1 MHPPVSLVLA
11 AFVALAMAAALPAHA
26 ERADRLKPLTVEAD
40 QGGRVDLQQQVVV
53 FTGNVVVS
61 KGTMVIRAA
70 RIEVR
75 QSPAGYDTATAFGAP
90 GRPATFRQKRDGV
103 DEFIDGHA
111 ERLEYDGRADSV
123 KFITN
128 ASVRRLR
135 GATLADEISGNLVTY
150 NATTEVFS
158 VSGGAATTA
167 ANPGGRVRAVLT
179 PRDGT
184 EAAAEVAAQTASSAP
199 RPVLKLS
206 PSLGSAV
213 SGAVTGAVSGGAISG
228 GPSASAPASGA
239 RR

>member
-1 MHPPVSLVLA
+1 MHPPASLVLA
-11 AFVALAMAAALPAHA
+11 ALVALAIAGVRPAHA

-75 QSPAGYDTATAFGAP
+75 QSPAGYDTAIAFGAP

-103 DEFIDGHA
+103 DEFIDGQA
-111 ERLEYDGRADSV
+111 ERLEYDGRADV
-123 KFITN
+123 IKFITN
-128 ASVRRLR
+128 AAVRRLR

-150 NATTEVFS
+150 DATTEVFS
-158 VSGGAATTA
+158 VSGGAATTP

-179 PRDGT
+179 PRDGP
-184 EAAAEVAAQTASSAP
+184 EAAAEVAAQRASTPP

-206 PSLGSAV
+206 PALGSAT
-213 SGAVTGAVSGGAISG
+213 STSTSAST
-228 GPSASAPASGA
+228 SASAPSGA